1 MPIEPSSSLL
11 AVYSSVVADEGNDQT
26 KDEPPSALTASICV
40 QYVIKD
46 LINSVRCFKLFNFV
60 QVERN

>member
-40 QYVIKD
+40 QYVMKD
-46 LINSVRCFKLFNFV
+46 FNNLVRWFK
-60 QVERN
+60 